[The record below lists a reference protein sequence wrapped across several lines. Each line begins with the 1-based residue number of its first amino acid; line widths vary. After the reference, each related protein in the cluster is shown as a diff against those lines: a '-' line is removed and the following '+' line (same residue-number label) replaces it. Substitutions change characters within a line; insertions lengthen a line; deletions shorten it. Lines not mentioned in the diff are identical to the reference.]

1 MTPGEQPEH
10 PPALNDLDSEP
21 APLIDLSTVPLTE
34 LRTTQS
40 PVLDNCIRRLEREVA
55 DAEAATA
62 GFNSAV

>member
-1 MTPGEQPEH
+1 MTPGNQPEH
-10 PPALNDLDSEP
+10 PSALNDLDAELT
-21 APLIDLSTVPLTE
+21 PLIDLCAVRLTE

-55 DAEAATA
+55 DSEAATA